1 MDVQLDSE
9 RARLIE
15 TLFSTAAGLTV
26 QERAIFLHHA
36 CGKDTALRN
45 EIESLLVA
53 DTVDDRF
60 IDSVISDVAQHLA
73 ESGTGVSDEDMVGCL
88 VGLYR
93 VVDLI
98 GKGGMGAVYH
108 AVREDQFQMQ
118 VALKVIK
125 RGADTH
131 YAIKQFRN
139 ERQILAR
146 LEHPNIARLLDG
158 GVTADG
164 LPYFVME
171 FVEGQCITDYC
182 RWAKLDIT
190 SRLQLFRSVVA
201 AIQYAH
207 QHLVVH
213 RDLKPRNILITA
225 DGIPKLLDF
234 GIAKLLA
241 PPSESQQT
249 AFSLTGAGVRVMTLD

>member
-73 ESGTGVSDEDMVGCL
+73 ESGTGISDEDMVGCL
-88 VGLYR
+88 VGPYR

-98 GKGGMGAVYH
+98 GKG
-108 AVREDQFQMQ
+108 EW
-118 VALKVIK
+118 
-125 RGADTH
+125 
-131 YAIKQFRN
+131 
-139 ERQILAR
+139 E
-146 LEHPNIARLLDG
+146 
-158 GVTADG
+158 
-164 LPYFVME
+164 PYTTLY
-171 FVEGQCITDYC
+171 GRTSSRC
-182 RWAKLDIT
+182 R
-190 SRLQLFRSVVA
+190 
-201 AIQYAH
+201 
-207 QHLVVH
+207 
-213 RDLKPRNILITA
+213 
-225 DGIPKLLDF
+225 
-234 GIAKLLA
+234 
-241 PPSESQQT
+241 
-249 AFSLTGAGVRVMTLD
+249 